1 MSYLTI
7 AIPTYN
13 EAKTISRV
21 VQEHIQVIKLFQNY
35 QFEVLIYN
43 DGSNDSTEIEINNIE
58 YSNSDNFY
66 VRILK
71 NDVNQGLIKGL
82 EILAAEAKGK
92 FIYVTS
98 ADGQFDSLGFKQ
110 ALELQIKDNL
120 ELVVLKRINKFE
132 IYSFSRIIVSL
143 LYLGS
148 FKIITGV
155 NTIDPGSTKIILR
168 DIYMMPTSCTT
179 LIKEAE
185 ILSRYIKTGKSFGV
199 VPIKFSK
206 RTVGKS
212 KVIGWSA
219 FIYIVKD
226 LTINFKKLVQI
237 RFLGL

>member
-1 MSYLTI
+1 MIYLTI

-13 EAKTISRV
+13 EAKTISKV
-21 VQEHIQVIKLFQNY
+21 VREHIQVIKLFQNY
-35 QFEVLIYN
+35 QFEVLIYD
-43 DGSNDSTEIEINNIE
+43 DGSYDSTEIEINNID
-58 YSNSDNFY
+58 YSSSDNFY
-66 VRILK
+66 IRVLK

-110 ALELQIKDNL
+110 ALELQINDNL

-143 LYLGS
+143 LYLGA

-168 DIYMMPTSCTT
+168 DLYIIPTSCTT

-206 RTVGKS
+206 RTAGKS
-212 KVIGWSA
+212 KVIRLRT
-219 FIYIVKD
+219 FIYIIND
-226 LTINFKKLVQI
+226 LAINLKKLVKI
-237 RFLGL
+237 RFL